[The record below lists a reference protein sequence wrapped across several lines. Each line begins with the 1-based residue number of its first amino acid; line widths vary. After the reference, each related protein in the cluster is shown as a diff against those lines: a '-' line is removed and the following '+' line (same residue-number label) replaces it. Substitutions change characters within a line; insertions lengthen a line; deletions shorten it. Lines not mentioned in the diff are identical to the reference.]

1 MIQIQVKPERWCW
14 RTAMLFALLFAAHAV
29 ATPVVYRNPADGRAW
44 EVALDAA
51 EPLVWQWADGAVS
64 ATVTVSN
71 VLSGAT
77 SATTVARGG
86 GAAADG
92 SCALPASGE
101 AEQLLDVTLAQT
113 DGTATVAEQTVRLK
127 VGSSATVFV
136 DEADKD
142 FQALTE
148 PRVYAWSDLWAEE
161 SMGAAS
167 ATLATS
173 VKNGA
178 AIGNWTLPA
187 TGGYGAMSVK
197 ETFGGKRGPV
207 TAALAFDGTTYLTA
221 DLLAKALGFS
231 LIFR

>member
-1 MIQIQVKPERWCW
+1 MKKIALMGITLV
-14 RTAMLFALLFAAHAV
+14 MLAEVACAL
-29 ATPVVYRNPADGRAW
+29 PVVYRNPADGRAW
-44 EVALDAA
+44 EVVLDAS

-71 VLSGAT
+71 VLSGAM
-77 SATTVARGG
+77 SEANVSRAGSR
-86 GAAADG
+86 DG
-92 SCALPASGE
+92 SYVLPQSG
-101 AEQLLDVTLAQT
+101 ADEQLFDVTLAQT
-113 DGTATVAEQTVRLK
+113 DGSATVAEQTVRLK

-136 DEADKD
+136 DAADTD
-142 FQALTE
+142 FQSLTE

-161 SMGAAS
+161 SAGAAS

-231 LIFR
+231 IIFR

>member
-1 MIQIQVKPERWCW
+1 MERMKHVNCVV
-14 RTAMLFALLFAAHAV
+14 ALSLALLLLGGAAH
-29 ATPVVYRNPADGRAW
+29 ATPVVYRNPADGRTW
-44 EVALDAA
+44 QVVTDAA

-77 SATTVARGG
+77 AAMTVARGG
-86 GAAADG
+86 GEAADG

-101 AEQLLDVTLAQT
+101 GEQLLDVTLAQT
-113 DGTATVAEQTVRLK
+113 DGTATVAEQTVCLK

-136 DEADKD
+136 DAADKD
-142 FQALTE
+142 FQSLTE

-161 SMGAAS
+161 SAGAAS

-187 TGGYGAMSVK
+187 TGGYGAMGVK

-221 DLLAKALGFS
+221 DLLAKGLGFS

>member
-1 MIQIQVKPERWCW
+1 MEQIKHVKCA
-14 RTAMLFALLFAAHAV
+14 RTLGLALLLLGGTAY
-29 ATPVVYRNPADGRAW
+29 ATPVAYRNPADGRTW
-44 EVALDAA
+44 QVVTDAA

-77 SATTVARGG
+77 ATMTVARGG
-86 GAAADG
+86 GQAADG
-92 SCALPASGE
+92 SFALPASGE
-101 AEQLLDVTLAQT
+101 GEQLLDVTLAQT

-142 FQALTE
+142 FQSLTE

-161 SMGAAS
+161 SAGAAS

-173 VKNGA
+173 VRNGA

-231 LIFR
+231 IIFR

>member
-1 MIQIQVKPERWCW
+1 MKKI
-14 RTAMLFALLFAAHAV
+14 ALMGISLVLLAEV
-29 ATPVVYRNPADGRAW
+29 ACALPVVYRNQADARAW
-44 EVALDAA
+44 EVVTDAS

-77 SATTVARGG
+77 SEANVARGG
-86 GAAADG
+86 GEAVDG

-101 AEQLLDVTLAQT
+101 GEQLLDVTLAQT

-127 VGSSATVFV
+127 VGSSETVFV

-142 FQALTE
+142 FQSLTE

-161 SMGAAS
+161 SAGAAS

-173 VKNGA
+173 MKNGA

-187 TGGYGAMSVK
+187 TGGYGAMGVK
-197 ETFGGKRGPV
+197 EMFGGKRGPV
-207 TAALAFDGTTYLTA
+207 TAALAFDGTTYLTVE
-221 DLLAKALGFS
+221 LLAKALGFS

>member
-1 MIQIQVKPERWCW
+1 MEQIKHVKCA
-14 RTAMLFALLFAAHAV
+14 RTLGLALLLLGGTAY
-29 ATPVVYRNPADGRAW
+29 ATPVVYRNPADGRTW
-44 EVALDAA
+44 QVVTDAA

-77 SATTVARGG
+77 AAMTVARGG
-86 GAAADG
+86 GEAADG
-92 SCALPASGE
+92 SFALPASGE
-101 AEQLLDVTLAQT
+101 GEQLLDVTLAQT

-127 VGSSATVFV
+127 VGSSATVFI

-142 FQALTE
+142 FQSLTE

-161 SMGAAS
+161 SAGAAS

>member
-1 MIQIQVKPERWCW
+1 MERIKHVKCA
-14 RTAMLFALLFAAHAV
+14 RTLGLALLLLGGVAH

-44 EVALDAA
+44 EVVMDAA
-51 EPLVWQWADGAVS
+51 EPLIWQWAEGAVS

-77 SATTVARGG
+77 AATTVARGG
-86 GAAADG
+86 GEAADG

-101 AEQLLDVTLAQT
+101 GEQLLDVTLAQT

-142 FQALTE
+142 FQSLTE

-161 SMGAAS
+161 SAGAAS
-167 ATLATS
+167 ATFATA
-173 VKNGA
+173 VKNGTSSA
-178 AIGNWTLPA
+178 
-187 TGGYGAMSVK
+187 S
-197 ETFGGKRGPV
+197 
-207 TAALAFDGTTYLTA
+207 GTVA
-221 DLLAKALGFS
+221 SK
-231 LIFR
+231 

>member
-1 MIQIQVKPERWCW
+1 MEQIKHVKCA
-14 RTAMLFALLFAAHAV
+14 RTLGLALLLLGGTAY
-29 ATPVVYRNPADGRAW
+29 ATPVVYRNPADGRTW
-44 EVALDAA
+44 QVVTDAA

-77 SATTVARGG
+77 ATMTVARGG
-86 GAAADG
+86 GQAADG
-92 SCALPASGE
+92 SFALPASGE
-101 AEQLLDVTLAQT
+101 GEQLLDVTLAQT

-136 DEADKD
+136 DAADTD
-142 FQALTE
+142 FQSLTE

-161 SMGAAS
+161 SAGAAS

-173 VKNGA
+173 VRNGA

>member
-1 MIQIQVKPERWCW
+1 
-14 RTAMLFALLFAAHAV
+14 LLLGGAAHATSV
-29 ATPVVYRNPADGRAW
+29 AYRNPADGRTW
-44 EVALDAA
+44 QVVLDAT

-64 ATVTVSN
+64 ATMTVSN
-71 VLSGAT
+71 VLSGAVT
-77 SATTVARGG
+77 ATTVARGG
-86 GAAADG
+86 GEAADG

-101 AEQLLDVTLAQT
+101 GEQLLDVTLAQT
-113 DGTATVAEQTVRLK
+113 DGSATVAEQTVRLK
-127 VGSSATVFV
+127 VGSSATVFI

-142 FQALTE
+142 FQSLTE

-161 SMGAAS
+161 SAGAAS

-173 VKNGA
+173 VRNGA

-221 DLLAKALGFS
+221 DLLAKGLG
-231 LIFR
+231 LYIIFR

>member
-1 MIQIQVKPERWCW
+1 MEQIKHVKCA
-14 RTAMLFALLFAAHAV
+14 RTLGLALLLLGGTAY
-29 ATPVVYRNPADGRAW
+29 ATPVVYRNPADGRTW
-44 EVALDAA
+44 QVVTDAA

-77 SATTVARGG
+77 AAMTVARGG
-86 GAAADG
+86 GEAADG
-92 SCALPASGE
+92 SFALPASGE
-101 AEQLLDVTLAQT
+101 GEQLLDVTLAQT

-127 VGSSATVFV
+127 VGSSETVFV

-142 FQALTE
+142 FQSLTE

-161 SMGAAS
+161 SAGAAS

>member
-1 MIQIQVKPERWCW
+1 MEQIKHVKCA
-14 RTAMLFALLFAAHAV
+14 RTLGLALLLLGGTAY
-29 ATPVVYRNPADGRAW
+29 ATPVVYRNPADGRTW
-44 EVALDAA
+44 QVVTDAA

-71 VLSGAT
+71 VLSGTTA
-77 SATTVARGG
+77 ATTVARGG
-86 GAAADG
+86 GEAADG
-92 SCALPASGE
+92 SCALPPSGE
-101 AEQLLDVTLAQT
+101 GEQLLDVTLAQT

-142 FQALTE
+142 FQSLTE

-161 SMGAAS
+161 SAGAAS

-178 AIGNWTLPA
+178 AIRNWTLPA
-187 TGGYGAMSVK
+187 TGGHGAMSVK

-207 TAALAFDGTTYLTA
+207 TAALAFDGTTYWTA

-231 LIFR
+231 IIFR

>member
-1 MIQIQVKPERWCW
+1 MIQIRVKPARWC
-14 RTAMLFALLFAAHAV
+14 RRAAMFCAMLFVAHAV
-29 ATPVVYRNPADGRAW
+29 ATPVIYRNPADGRAW
-44 EVALDAA
+44 EVVLDAA
-51 EPLVWQWADGAVS
+51 EPLVWPWEDGAVS
-64 ATVTVSN
+64 ATLTVSN
-71 VLSGAT
+71 LLSGAT
-77 SATTVARGG
+77 TTTTVARGG
-86 GAAADG
+86 NGAADG
-92 SCALPASGE
+92 SYALPASGDG
-101 AEQLLDVTLAQT
+101 EQLLDVTLAQT

-136 DEADKD
+136 DAADTD
-142 FQALTE
+142 FQSLTE

-161 SMGAAS
+161 SAGAAS

-207 TAALAFDGTTYLTA
+207 TAALAFDGTTFWMAELI
-221 DLLAKALGFS
+221 AKGLGFS
-231 LIFR
+231 VIFR

>member
-1 MIQIQVKPERWCW
+1 MKKI
-14 RTAMLFALLFAAHAV
+14 ALMGMTLAV
-29 ATPVVYRNPADGRAW
+29 LAEVACALPVVYRNPADGRAW
-44 EVALDAA
+44 QVVTDAS
-51 EPLVWQWADGAVS
+51 EPLVWQWVEGAVS

-77 SATTVARGG
+77 SEANVARGG
-86 GAAADG
+86 GEAVDG

-101 AEQLLDVTLAQT
+101 GEQLLDVTLAQT

-127 VGSSATVFV
+127 VGSSETVFV

-142 FQALTE
+142 FQSLTE

-161 SMGAAS
+161 SAGAAS

-207 TAALAFDGTTYLTA
+207 TAALAFDGTTFWMAELI
-221 DLLAKALGFS
+221 AKGLGFS
-231 LIFR
+231 IIFR

>member
-1 MIQIQVKPERWCW
+1 MKKIALMGI
-14 RTAMLFALLFAAHAV
+14 ALALLAGSACAMPV
-29 ATPVVYRNPADGRAW
+29 AYRNPADGRAW
-44 EVALDAA
+44 EVVLDAT

-77 SATTVARGG
+77 AATTVARGESR
-86 GAAADG
+86 DG
-92 SCALPASGE
+92 SYALPQSG
-101 AEQLLDVTLAQT
+101 AGEQLFDVTLVQT
-113 DGTATVAEQTVRLK
+113 DGTAPVSEQTVRLK
-127 VGSSATVFV
+127 VGSAETVYV
-136 DEADKD
+136 DVNDAEYK
-142 FQALTE
+142 ALTD
-148 PRVYAWSDLWAEE
+148 PRVYAWSDLWGEE
-161 SMGAAS
+161 SAGAAS

-231 LIFR
+231 IIFR

>member
-1 MIQIQVKPERWCW
+1 MIQIRMKPARWCR
-14 RTAMLFALLFAAHAV
+14 RTVVLSALLFVAHAV
-29 ATPVVYRNPADGRAW
+29 ATPVVYRNPADGRTW
-44 EVALDAA
+44 EVVLDAA
-51 EPLVWQWADGAVS
+51 EPLVWQWAEGAVS

-77 SATTVARGG
+77 SETNVARGESP
-86 GAAADG
+86 DG
-92 SCALPASGE
+92 SCAIPFAG
-101 AEQLLDVTLAQT
+101 AGEQLFDVTLAQT
-113 DGTATVAEQTVRLK
+113 DGAATVAEQTVRLK

-161 SMGAAS
+161 SAGAAS

-178 AIGNWTLPA
+178 AIGNWTLSA

-207 TAALAFDGTTYLTA
+207 TAALAFDGATYLTA
-221 DLLAKALGFS
+221 DLLARSGMPSGA
-231 LIFR
+231 